1 MSNDKLKLFAEGNP
15 ARVTFRLDPF
25 ERDADAARDESQRKA
40 MKIAVNEG
48 FISSQCLNCHC
59 FKVQSEVVRTHK
71 SWEDELRTTIRCDS
85 QTIFRPVICPFFTS
99 ASNYVPNKINGGIV
113 DDESYLYGKWG
124 QAAVNP
130 STIKADASALN
141 ALTSRVTTTGQAI
154 HSQVQKIVE
163 SDAFSKILNDQIL
176 AENWGRTTS
185 SVEPRKKT
193 AEELQKELE
202 EGSDELA
209 GITKDMPR
217 SGGVA
222 W

>member
-1 MSNDKLKLFAEGNP
+1 MSNEKLKRFVEGDA
-15 ARVTFRLDPF
+15 ARVIVRLDPL
-25 ERDADAARDESQRKA
+25 ERDVGAALDQSKREA
-40 MKIAVNEG
+40 MRIAVHDG
-48 FISSQCLNCHC
+48 FISPECLNCHC
-59 FKVQSEVVRTHK
+59 FKVQSEVVHSTHMDWK
-71 SWEDELRTTIRCDS
+71 DELRTTIRCDS
-85 QTIFRPVICPFFTS
+85 KVIFRPTICP
-99 ASNYVPNKINGGIV
+99 APVGSNYVPNKINGGIV